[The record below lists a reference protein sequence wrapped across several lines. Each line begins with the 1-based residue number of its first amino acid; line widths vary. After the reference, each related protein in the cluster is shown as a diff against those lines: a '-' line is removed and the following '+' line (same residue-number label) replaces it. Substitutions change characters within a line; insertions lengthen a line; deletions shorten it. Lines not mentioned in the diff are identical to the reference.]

1 MMPWRANEEAAVE
14 LLNETP
20 EHDYL
25 FCHSDIR
32 GLSFNK
38 FTKIEDG
45 ISYSKL
51 DNFKKVYSG
60 HIHYS
65 QDFGKVKMLG
75 SPYQLTRSD
84 MDNKKYILL
93 LDLETEEE
101 TIFENNFSPKFIRI
115 GFDSVL
121 DKTPLELEEMFK
133 NNFVDVLI
141 DPKLA
146 VKAPLGI
153 LTEMVTSQLKITFT
167 PINDNKTESQNLDE
181 TLFNLDGKNFSI
193 LDFSDEYI
201 NSLKEDDETKERM
214 KKTIKVLYK
223 KITEKDLQA

>member
-1 MMPWRANEEAAVE
+1 
-14 LLNETP
+14 
-20 EHDYL
+20 
-25 FCHSDIR
+25 
-32 GLSFNK
+32 
-38 FTKIEDG
+38 
-45 ISYSKL
+45 
-51 DNFKKVYSG
+51 
-60 HIHYS
+60 
-65 QDFGKVKMLG
+65 
-75 SPYQLTRSD
+75 

-93 LDLETEEE
+93 LDLETGEE

-121 DKTPLELEEMFK
+121 DKTPLELEEMFN

-201 NSLKEDDETKERM
+201 NSLKEDDETKEKM